1 MPLLRRAGNSAFTWL
16 MRRLTRWP
24 LKDSQPGI
32 FAVNRAYLEDFSLP
46 GDYNYTQQILL
57 DAYHRGMRFCHV
69 PVTFRRRMTGRSF
82 VSLKYPLKVLPQIV
96 RVLVCVKPL
105 HVFGLVGLAFLLTG
119 SVLAA
124 FDLAQWVK
132 GLTGKPV
139 VHAVGVVGL
148 LLFGLQTLFFGLLA
162 DLIVQRGRRAHLE
175 EEHRAGQKEP
185 AGLA

>member
-1 MPLLRRAGNSAFTWL
+1 
-16 MRRLTRWP
+16 
-24 LKDSQPGI
+24 
-32 FAVNRAYLEDFSLP
+32 
-46 GDYNYTQQILL
+46 
-57 DAYHRGMRFCHV
+57 
-69 PVTFRRRMTGRSF
+69 
-82 VSLKYPLKVLPQIV
+82 
-96 RVLVCVKPL
+96 
-105 HVFGLVGLAFLLTG
+105 
-119 SVLAA
+119 
-124 FDLAQWVK
+124 VK